1 MLLGVNIDHIAVLR
15 QARMVNDPDL
25 LEAAFI
31 VAKFGD
37 QITLHIR
44 EDRRHTQDFDLKNLI
59 HFCKSPINLECAINE
74 EILNLALTLK
84 PSRITLVP
92 EKREE
97 LTTEGGLNL
106 NHPDLKKTIQR
117 LKNENIEVSL
127 FINPKLNDIEKS
139 YELNADF
146 IELHTGLYA
155 NLYNALFTNISHT
168 AFALKELQIDRKK
181 LQTHLEEELKA
192 LKLCAKKG
200 MQLGLKVAAGHG
212 LNYKNVKEIAKIN
225 EICELNIGQS
235 IIARSVFVGLKKAI
249 LEMKVLIDENKNCN

>member
-31 VAKFGD
+31 AAQFGD

-59 HFCKSPINLECAINE
+59 HFCKSPINLECAIND
-74 EILNLALTLK
+74 EILKQAVKLK
-84 PSRITLVP
+84 SHRVTLVP

-106 NHPDLKKTIQR
+106 AHAKLKESIEKLQ
-117 LKNENIEVSL
+117 NADIEVSL
-127 FINPKLNDIEKS
+127 FINPNLEDIQKA
-139 YELNADF
+139 YELKVEF
-146 IELHTGLYA
+146 IELHTGFYA
-155 NLYNALFTNISHT
+155 NLYNALFSNISHT
-168 AFALKELQIDRKK
+168 AFGLKELKLSKK
-181 LQTHLEEELKA
+181 ELENKIEKELK
-192 LKLCAKKG
+192 LIKTCAKKG
-200 MQLGLKVAAGHG
+200 VELGLKVAAGHG
-212 LNYKNVKEIAKIN
+212 LNYKNVKQIAKIN

-235 IIARSVFVGLKKAI
+235 IVARAVFVGLEKAI
-249 LEMKVLIDENKNCN
+249 LEMKDLIKR